1 MKKTCSD
8 RIFDMKRRLWEE
20 ERDLKE
26 RINLFYSKKREV
38 LEEIAQEKLDDPSEE
53 LFRVEEEAK
62 SCDPF
67 AGFKVNDTETNKLCK
82 YFSKG
87 FCKKDSSCTYSHEIL
102 DCNEHV
108 NNGICH
114 RN

>member
-8 RIFDMKRRLWEE
+8 RIFDMKRRLREE

-38 LEEIAQEKLDDPSEE
+38 LEEIAQEKLEDHSEE
-53 LFRVEEEAK
+53 LFKVEEEAK

-67 AGFKVNDTETNKLCK
+67 ADFIVNDTETNQWSIWK
-82 YFSKG
+82 S
-87 FCKKDSSCTYSHEIL
+87 
-102 DCNEHV
+102 NM
-108 NNGICH
+108 
-114 RN
+114 